1 MIILIRVA
9 QESSVILVYIIS
21 YMKLESQVTENI
33 NMEFLLR

>member
-9 QESSVILVYIIS
+9 QESSVILVYIIF

-33 NMEFLLR
+33 IMEFLLR